1 MDIVISFFR
10 DTLDGPFYIV
20 WVVVLVIL
28 IFACIGYLAEKG
40 IKNKKEKEKYA
51 TVSDTNNTEVV
62 QEAVVSDAVNTIQVE
77 STPVTTPIA
86 EPVSNVLVA
95 EEVSTDVTNNTVVTQ
110 DNVVSEPEV
119 QPVNSSVIA
128 NVDVNTNA
136 NPDVNASLGS
146 TVSEVAPVPSQ
157 DVIENSVTPVDVS
170 QVANVIPTVEVSQPN
185 EVVTPTVVSK
195 EIQPVTNVDATPSEI
210 NNVVIPTINQDG
222 NDNTI

>member
-1 MDIVISFFR
+1 MDIVIEFFR
-10 DTLDGPFYIV
+10 DTLDGHFYIV
-20 WVVVLVIL
+20 WVIFCVIL

-62 QEAVVSDAVNTIQVE
+62 QEAVVSDAVNTTQVE